1 MMKKIW
7 VAVLA
12 LGLVVGFA
20 GRAFAGQSDQN
31 ASDKTPSNYDIKG
44 QVLVDLQ
51 DLQKKFTSLAGAVPQ
66 DKYGWRPAEGVRSIG
81 EVYLHVTQANYGFI
95 KLLGGTPAVD
105 FTTKDFEKS
114 TTEKAKIV
122 EQMNTS
128 FEYAR
133 TFIDK
138 MTNADIQAA
147 MKQFGPDANKGDVIY
162 LLADHAHEHLGQSIA
177 YARVAGIIP
186 PWTVEAMK
194 KQAAKDK
201 EKAPQE

>member
-7 VAVLA
+7 VAFLV
-12 LGLVVGFA
+12 LGLFAGFA
-20 GRAFAGQSDQN
+20 GKVFAGQADAKS
-31 ASDKTPSNYDIKG
+31 SDKTQPIYDIKG

-51 DLQKKFTSLAGAVPQ
+51 DLQKKFTALAGAVPQ

-81 EVYLHVTQANYGFI
+81 EVYLHITQANYGFI
-95 KLLGGTPAVD
+95 KLIGGTPAVD

-114 TTEKAKIV
+114 TTDKAKIV

-128 FEYAR
+128 FEFAR
-133 TFIDK
+133 TYIDK
-138 MTNADIQAA
+138 MTNADIQTA
-147 MKQFGPDANKGDVIY
+147 MKQFGPDANKGDIIY

-177 YARVAGIIP
+177 YARVNGVIP

-194 KQAAKDK
+194 KNAAKDN
-201 EKAPQE
+201 APQE

>member
-7 VAVLA
+7 VAFLV
-12 LGLVVGFA
+12 LGLFAGFA
-20 GRAFAGQSDQN
+20 GKVFAGQADAKS
-31 ASDKTPSNYDIKG
+31 SDKTQPIYDIKG

-51 DLQKKFTSLAGAVPQ
+51 DLQKKFTALAGAVPQ

-81 EVYLHVTQANYGFI
+81 EVYLHITQANYGFI
-95 KLLGGTPAVD
+95 KLIGGTPAVD

-114 TTEKAKIV
+114 TTDKAKIV

-128 FEYAR
+128 FEFAR
-133 TFIDK
+133 TYIDK
-138 MTNADIQAA
+138 MTNADIQTA
-147 MKQFGPDANKGDVIY
+147 MKQFGPDANKGDIIY

-177 YARVAGIIP
+177 YARVNGIIP

-194 KQAAKDK
+194 KKAAKDA
-201 EKAPQE
+201 APQE